1 MADQI
6 FSVEGVEGIVNPT
19 RWNAQNTPYGEGAW
33 NTGGFTAQDV
43 VVGWGHLSWGRANWG
58 DLDIYEEGWGRSTW
72 GNEPWGGTHNKNV
85 LLTGLSATASVGS
98 ITPADQV
105 MGLTG
110 QAATGS
116 VGTIAPADVMGINRC
131 SGYRF
136 CWIYY
141 TSRNV
146 CWINW
151 S

>member
-43 VVGWGHLSWGRANWG
+43 IVGWGHLAWGRANWG

-98 ITPADQV
+98 ITPSDQV

-116 VGTIAPADVMGINRC
+116 VGTIAPADVMGLTGVSATGSVGSITPTEM
-131 SGYRF
+131 S
-136 CWIYY
+136 
-141 TSRNV
+141 V
-146 CWINW
+146 
-151 S
+151 